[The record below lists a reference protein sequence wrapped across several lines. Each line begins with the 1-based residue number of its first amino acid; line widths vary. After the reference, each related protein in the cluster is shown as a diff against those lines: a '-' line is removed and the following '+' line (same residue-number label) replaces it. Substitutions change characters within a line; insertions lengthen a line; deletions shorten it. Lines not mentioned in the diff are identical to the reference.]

1 MFPYLFT
8 ALDPTDTY
16 LLYLLAYH
24 INTFYSNNTMDPYNL
39 STLHLIY
46 TSYSRSLISFIPFTH
61 ILHQHNILVIHL
73 FNVTYLI
80 HFLDPPTVIAVYYN
94 NLVVVV
100 VVAMVY
106 QSQVEVL
113 VEAQGLAQGSDWPNR
128 R

>member
-24 INTFYSNNTMDPYNL
+24 INTFYYNNTMDPYNL

-46 TSYSRSLISFIPFTH
+46 SSYSRSPTLFISLTH
-61 ILHQHNILVIHL
+61 TLHQHNILVIHL
-73 FNVTYLI
+73 FNVTYLF
-80 HFLDPPTVIAVYYN
+80 HSLVPPTVIAVYYN
-94 NLVVVV
+94 NLVVVM

-113 VEAQGLAQGSDWPNR
+113 VVVQELAQGSDWLNR